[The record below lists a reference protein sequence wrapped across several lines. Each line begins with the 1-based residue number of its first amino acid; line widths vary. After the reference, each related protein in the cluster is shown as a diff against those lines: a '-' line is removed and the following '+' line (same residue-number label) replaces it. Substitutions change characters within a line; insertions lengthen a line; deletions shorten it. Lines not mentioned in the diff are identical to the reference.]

1 MQVRFGPMKKGTHLT
16 IMHNRTHHTDPGT
29 PDPSEPTAA
38 QEDTASP
45 NEVGCVAGVDLGGT
59 NLRVALADM
68 AGTILAR
75 WSSSTVGIRSPET
88 ILGLICDGVKHTLRD
103 INVPRDALR
112 SIAVGVPGITDVD
125 NGVVLATSYLMGWQN
140 IPLRA
145 RLEQELN
152 VAAAIDNDVNLA
164 AIGESW
170 MGVAKAARDFMFLA
184 IGTGIGA
191 GIVLNGRPYR
201 GSCWAAGEI
210 GYMLLPGS
218 REVPGKSDEPGALE
232 SVLGGEGIRAQWQNL
247 WNPGQTALPRE
258 LTATQIFDQAV
269 AGDALA
275 ATILRQ
281 SATLLAYAIYNVS
294 GVLNCPLF
302 VLGGGVGQHPA
313 LCRATQTLL
322 EPWDFRQRPRVT
334 CSALGED
341 AQLLGAIRTALETAG
356 DHAAYTETCRGL
368 P

>member
-1 MQVRFGPMKKGTHLT
+1 MQVRSGSMKQRTNLT
-16 IMHNRTHHTDPGT
+16 TMHNCSHDTDPGT
-29 PDPSEPTAA
+29 PHASGTTAA
-38 QEDTASP
+38 QESTASP
-45 NEVGCVAGVDLGGT
+45 NGAGCVAAVDLGGT
-59 NLRVALADM
+59 NLRLALADM
-68 AGTILAR
+68 AGTILSR

-103 INVPRDALR
+103 IHAPQDALR

-164 AIGESW
+164 AVGESW
-170 MGVAKAARDFMFLA
+170 MGVAKGARDFVFLA

-191 GIVLNGRPYR
+191 GIVLNGQPYR

-232 SVLGGEGIRAQWQNL
+232 SVLGGEGIRARWQNL
-247 WNPGQTALPRE
+247 WNPDQTALPRE
-258 LTATQIFDQAV
+258 LTATRIFDQAV
-269 AGDALA
+269 AGDELA

-281 SATLLAYAIYNVS
+281 SATLLAYAIYNIC

-302 VLGGGVGQHPA
+302 VLGGGVGRHPA
-313 LCRATQTLL
+313 LCHATQALL
-322 EPWDFRQRPRVT
+322 EPWDFRPRVT
-334 CSALGED
+334 RSALGED
-341 AQLLGAIRTALETAG
+341 AQLLGAIRTALDTAG
-356 DHAAYTETCRGL
+356 NHAAYPETCRGL

>member
-1 MQVRFGPMKKGTHLT
+1 M
-16 IMHNRTHHTDPGT
+16 
-29 PDPSEPTAA
+29 S
-38 QEDTASP
+38 
-45 NEVGCVAGVDLGGT
+45 
-59 NLRVALADM
+59 
-68 AGTILAR
+68 GTILTR

-88 ILGLICDGVKHTLRD
+88 ILGLICDGVRHTLRD
-103 INVPRDALR
+103 INAPQGALR

-125 NGVVLATSYLMGWQN
+125 NGVVVATSYLMGWQN

-145 RLEQELN
+145 RLEQELS

-170 MGVAKAARDFMFLA
+170 MGVAKAARDFVFLA

-191 GIVLNGRPYR
+191 GIMLNGQPYR

-218 REVPGKSDEPGALE
+218 REIPGKRDEPGALE
-232 SVLGGEGIRAQWQNL
+232 SVIGGEGIRAHWQNL
-247 WNPGQTALPRE
+247 WNPDQTALPRE
-258 LTATQIFDQAV
+258 LTATQIFDHAV

-275 ATILRQ
+275 AAILRQ
-281 SATLLAYAIYNVS
+281 SATLLTYAIYNIS
-294 GVLNCPLF
+294 GVLNCSLF

-313 LCRATQTLL
+313 LCHATQGLL
-322 EPWDFRQRPRVT
+322 EQWDFRQRPQIT
-334 CSALGED
+334 QSALGQD

-356 DHAAYTETCRGL
+356 KHAAYPEICRGL